1 MTDKKQF
8 IATDPSDKIKFLAET
23 QEEQKATLKITNQ
36 SEMKQAFKVKCTRN
50 DLFRIKPST
59 GILDYNQTLTV
70 ILTYRYSFD
79 CINLNTVFRGGQ
91 SKPPTEKQQF
101 GVYHIPAPENCT
113 CEGAWAE
120 HCGPPQGEHKLK
132 VVWNE

>member
-1 MTDKKQF
+1 MTEKKQF
-8 IATDPSDKIKFLAET
+8 IATEPCDKIKFVAESPD
-23 QEEQKATLKITNQ
+23 EQKTTLKITNQ

-59 GILDYNQTLTV
+59 GILDYNQTITV
-70 ILTYRYSFD
+70 ILIYK
-79 CINLNTVFRGGQ
+79 GGQ
-91 SKPPTEKQQF
+91 TKPPTEKQQF

-120 HCGPPQGEHKLK
+120 HYGPPQGEHKLR

>member
-8 IATDPSDKIKFLAET
+8 IATEPSDKIKFLAEA
-23 QEEQKATLKITNQ
+23 QEEQKTTLKITNQ

-70 ILTYRYSFD
+70 VLTYR
-79 CINLNTVFRGGQ
+79 GGQ
-91 SKPPTEKQQF
+91 QKPPAEKQQF

-120 HCGPPQGEHKLK
+120 HYGPPQGEHKLK